1 MKISY
6 QGQILQEFDTLTRPL
21 GIETAVWPI
30 DVLDGVLGLS
40 AESILETLS
49 EPLSALKTRRE
60 YQTEDLVSLT
70 SETPNL
76 EKILEAFAA
85 PHYHTDDE
93 VRICV
98 AGSGIFTIYK
108 TLDDSFDIFV
118 EPQDLIVVPA
128 YTMHSFRLTEGRR
141 ITALRVFKEN
151 PRWEAV
157 YEWPNPFE
165 QSV

>member
-6 QGQILQEFDTLTRPL
+6 QGQILQEFDHLTQPL

-30 DVLDGVLGLS
+30 DSTLDLS
-40 AESILETLS
+40 AQTILETLS
-49 EPLSALKTRRE
+49 QPLAELKTRRE
-60 YQTEDLVSLT
+60 YQTEDVVSLS

-76 EKILEAFAA
+76 EKILEAFIA

-98 AGSGIFTIYK
+98 TGSGIFTIYK
-108 TLDDSFDIFV
+108 SLEDSFDIVV
-118 EPQDLIVVPA
+118 EPEDLIVVPA
-128 YTMHSFRLTEGRR
+128 YTMHSFRLTEENR
-141 ITALRVFKEN
+141 ITAIRVFKEN

-157 YEWPNPFE
+157 YDWPNLSE
-165 QSV
+165 SLL